1 MTKVWDERKIN
12 LLSLNRDCTVI
23 SNAISEKIGTLVTL
37 VDLAIV
43 AFVLLASPKVS
54 VGDVCTGIDFGGFY

>member
-1 MTKVWDERKIN
+1 MASFGLNFEDEGA
-12 LLSLNRDCTVI
+12 TVI
-23 SNAISEKIGTLVTL
+23 SHDISEKIGTLVTL

-54 VGDVCTGIDFGGFY
+54 VGDVCTGTDFGGFY